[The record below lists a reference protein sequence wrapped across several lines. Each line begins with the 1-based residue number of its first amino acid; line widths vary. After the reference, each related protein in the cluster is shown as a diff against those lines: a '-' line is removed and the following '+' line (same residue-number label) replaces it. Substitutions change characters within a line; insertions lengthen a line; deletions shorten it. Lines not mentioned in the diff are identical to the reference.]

1 MLFILNTLLTP
12 LQVYLV
18 LLKYTPYFVFAFIII
33 YAFIDVHY
41 HEPEFS
47 LTLAIIPATLV
58 HLAFAVYFVRHEKR
72 FGMAIILVS
81 STLFI
86 TSTLLTPSSLF
97 TAPALRT

>member
-1 MLFILNTLLTP
+1 MLVILNTLLTH
-12 LQVYLV
+12 LQIYLV

-47 LTLAIIPATLV
+47 LTLAIIPATLL

-72 FGMAIILVS
+72 FAMAVILVN
-81 STLFI
+81 STPSI
-86 TSTLLTPSSLF
+86 TTTLLTPLSSF